1 MALAESD
8 STIPSVP
15 RREPVPED
23 DLRTIDHGANRQVVT
38 YAEQAGVEPGADHP
52 TRSDGSS
59 EALRLL
65 DGGDLR
71 QL

>member
-1 MALAESD
+1 MALVEYD
-8 STIPSVP
+8 SIIPSVP
-15 RREPVPED
+15 RLEAVPED
-23 DLRTIDHGANRQVVT
+23 DLRTIDHGANREVAT

-59 EALRLL
+59 EACRPL
-65 DGGDLR
+65 DGGDLG